1 MNAIPAIAPA
11 RGRRTL
17 LLLLALLWAAPAAAD
32 ELAAQAALCV
42 TCHGENGL
50 PADNTIPIINGQEYY
65 YLYTQLKDFKA
76 GRRANV
82 VMSGIVQ
89 NLDREQMKA
98 LAQHFSAQSWPR
110 TGYRTPEGVARQA
123 TAGLGAGQCVQCH
136 LGGYE
141 GSGAVPR
148 LAGQF
153 PTYLERTMLD
163 LKGKIRGNAPDKSSL
178 FRTYAEEDIVAM
190 AEYLGGL

>member
-153 PTYLERTMLD
+153 PAYLERTMLD

-178 FRTYAEEDIVAM
+178 FRTYAEEDILAM